1 MAGSARQIRLVR
13 RGTAQAQTATGKG
26 LLRQMAA
33 RMLLQGANG
42 FARFV
47 TWVSLLGL
55 VLGVGVLT
63 LVVNVMNGFDHE
75 LRKRLLGSISH
86 IAIHQPT
93 LSEPMQQVLA
103 ERADVRSVAKYFQ
116 GFGMV
121 GGSGRP
127 QPVNIIGFA
136 GDDLAQMTDLTD
148 AMQQGSL
155 SHLENLADAI
165 VIGEPLARYLGLS
178 LGDAVMI
185 ALTVSQG
192 DSVAFRWLR
201 LNLVGTFELQAE
213 PDYNMVLVNLDH
225 RDDVAWQALGQ
236 LGTRVMLADPMQ
248 ASRVGTIL
256 TSQDASAD
264 LETWE
269 EVYGELFQAVRME
282 KSMMFMLLLLVVA
295 IAGFNIVAGQS
306 MMVHD
311 KRAQIAM
318 LRTLGADRQ
327 FVLSLFLSQGA
338 LIALVGTL
346 GGMGLGLLLT
356 VYVNGLVDIVGA
368 ISGQHLL
375 DGSYFALVPTKLV
388 GTDLAIIAGI
398 SALIALLA
406 AWMPARRASQL
417 NPAQFLH

>member
-1 MAGSARQIRLVR
+1 MVSQGA
-13 RGTAQAQTATGKG
+13 AQVQTLTGKG

-75 LRKRLLGSISH
+75 LRQRLLGSIAH

-93 LSEPMQQVLA
+93 LPLPMQQALA
-103 ERADVRSVAKYFQ
+103 ERADIRSVAKYFQ

-121 GGSGRP
+121 GSNGRP

-136 GDDLAQMTDLTD
+136 GGDLAQMTELTD

-155 SHLENLADAI
+155 SHLENFADAI
-165 VIGEPLARYLGLS
+165 VMGEPLARYLSLS

-192 DSVAFRWLR
+192 DSVGLRWLR

-213 PDYNMVLVNLDH
+213 PDYSMVLVNLDH
-225 RDDVAWQALGQ
+225 RDDAAWQALGQ

-248 ASRVGTIL
+248 ASRVGAML
-256 TSQDASAD
+256 ASAD
-264 LETWE
+264 ASVGLETWE

-282 KSMMFMLLLLVVA
+282 KSMMFVLLLLVVA

-318 LRTLGADRQ
+318 LRTLGADRR

-338 LIALVGTL
+338 LIAFVGTL
-346 GGMGLGLLLT
+346 GGIGLGMLLT
-356 VYVNGLVDIVGA
+356 VFVNELVDLVGA
-368 ISGQHLL
+368 LSGQHLL
-375 DGSYFALVPTKLV
+375 DGSYFAQVPTKLV
-388 GTDLAIIAGI
+388 GADLAIIASI
-398 SALIALLA
+398 SAVIALLA

>member
-1 MAGSARQIRLVR
+1 MADPNAAQAGMKVGRDLLTQMAG
-13 RGTAQAQTATGKG
+13 
-26 LLRQMAA
+26 
-33 RMLLQGANG
+33 RMLLQGSNG

-47 TWVSLLGL
+47 TWVSLIGL

-75 LRKRLLGSISH
+75 LRQRLLGSIPH
-86 IAIHQPT
+86 ISIHRSS
-93 LSEPMQQVLA
+93 LSLPLQQALA
-103 ERADVRSVAKYFQ
+103 ERSDVRSVAKFFQ
-116 GFGMV
+116 GFGVV
-121 GGSGRP
+121 GGRSRP
-127 QPVNIIGFA
+127 QPVTIIGFA
-136 GDDLAQMTDLTD
+136 GDDLEQMTELKE

-155 SHLENLADAI
+155 SHLDNFADAI
-165 VIGEPLARYLGLS
+165 VMGEPLARYLGLS
-178 LGDAVMI
+178 LGDAVVI

-192 DSVAFRWLR
+192 DSVALRWLR
-201 LNLVGTFELQAE
+201 LNLVGTFELRAA
-213 PDYNMVLVNLDH
+213 PDYSMVLVNLNH

-248 ASRVGTIL
+248 ASAVGSML
-256 TSQDASAD
+256 ASLDSSGD

-269 EVYGELFQAVRME
+269 EIYGELFQAVRME
-282 KSMMFMLLLLVVA
+282 KSMMFVLLLLVVA

-318 LRTLGADRQ
+318 LRTLGADRR

-346 GGMGLGLLLT
+346 GGLGLGMLLT
-356 VYVNGLVDIVGA
+356 VFVNELVDFIGA
-368 ISGQHLL
+368 LSGQHLL

-388 GTDLAIIAGI
+388 IADLLIIAGI
-398 SALIALLA
+398 SVVIALLA

-417 NPAQFLH
+417 SPARFLH

>member
-346 GGMGLGLLLT
+346 GGMGLGMLLT